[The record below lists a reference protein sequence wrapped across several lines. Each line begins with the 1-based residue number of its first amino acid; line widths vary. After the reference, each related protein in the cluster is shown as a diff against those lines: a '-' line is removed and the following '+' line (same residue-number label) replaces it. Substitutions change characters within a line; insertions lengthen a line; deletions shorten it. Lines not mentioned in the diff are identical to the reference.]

1 MAANL
6 FSKLN
11 EKLGEAVC
19 LMAQCYL
26 LNIDKSPA
34 DLSKNSGHKSFKEML
49 LVADQAFD
57 GLANKEKSVES

>member
-1 MAANL
+1 
-6 FSKLN
+6 
-11 EKLGEAVC
+11 
-19 LMAQCYL
+19 MAQCYL